1 VFGRDDAPPAQL
13 SEAVAASC
21 AVPGIYRPV
30 RIAGR
35 TYVDGGAWSPSKLD
49 CVARAGL
56 DLVLCLNPLSTLP
69 EELARGGRG
78 ALRGGLRRA
87 TGRRLGWEAHRL
99 EERGTAVVT
108 LQPVL
113 ADLAVMGG
121 NLMSAT
127 RRHRVLETAQRT
139 VAAQLRSTDLPRLLA
154 EQPRVPEHRLRRP
167 PGPVETWPVEALPA
181 GTSVVRRQHA

>member
-1 VFGRDDAPPAQL
+1 VLVLGAGGVLGGAWL
-13 SEAVAASC
+13 AGAVAASC

-30 RIAGR
+30 RIGDR
-35 TYVDGGAWSPSKLD
+35 TYVDGGAWSPSNPD

-69 EELARGGRG
+69 EELAGGGRG

-87 TGRRLGWEAHRL
+87 TGRRLGWEARRL

-121 NLMSAT
+121 NLRLAGALDGLSLHALVQPGLLPPERLQAEVDALLTAPAT
-127 RRHRVLETAQRT
+127 A
-139 VAAQLRSTDLPRLLA
+139 
-154 EQPRVPEHRLRRP
+154 
-167 PGPVETWPVEALPA
+167 
-181 GTSVVRRQHA
+181 